1 LVKYALEKFGTI
13 DILCNFA
20 GIAYF
25 TNFENVSRED
35 YQRTLDV
42 NLTGHFFLTQR
53 VVHEM
58 KKNSLNNEYAS
69 RGSIINMTSVTGC
82 HVGEDNVSAYA
93 ITKAGLSALTKSL
106 ATELGPYKIR
116 VNSISPG
123 SIVTP
128 INFRDYK
135 NKERRRKIEERT
147 SLGRWG
153 FPQEIA
159 NWALI
164 FASELS
170 SYVTGAEIVV
180 DGGTTSKFQLE

>member
-1 LVKYALEKFGTI
+1 MQFFTTCSKHVEFGHF
-13 DILCNFA
+13 N
-20 GIAYF
+20 
-25 TNFENVSRED
+25 NFENVSRED
-35 YQRTLDV
+35 YDKTLEV
-42 NLTGHFFLTQR
+42 NLKGHFFLSQK
-53 VVHEM
+53 VAEIM
-58 KKNSLNNEYAS
+58 KKNPLKNKYSS

-82 HVGEDNVSAYA
+82 HVGEDGVSSYA

-106 ATELGPYKIR
+106 ATELGHYKIR

-128 INFRDYK
+128 INFRDYR